1 MVLSHRKWND
11 TGNRPVEDY
20 IDFECSDT
28 FRAYYY
34 ERGLTPHPPAGVG
47 IDNRLKALESQ
58 ISSLIEVLGNVV
70 ALIAETPV
78 RGSQGDYGPHL
89 ASPQVSA
96 SPKPIKRP
104 IWTDMP

>member
-11 TGNRPVEDY
+11 TRQGVVEDY

-47 IDNRLKALESQ
+47 MDNRLKALESQ
-58 ISSLIEVLGNVV
+58 ISSLIEVLGDVV

-78 RGSQGDYGPHL
+78 RASQSDARPYQ
-89 ASPQVSA
+89 ARPQ
-96 SPKPIKRP
+96 PLPPTQRP
-104 IWTDMP
+104 IWTGKT